1 MFDWFWEFLFSISS
15 TLFRL
20 IDGLILCANKL
31 CGIDTINFNGE
42 EGDFLSYLLFSDDIG
57 FAFRVSAILATIL
70 LVIFT
75 VFMIIR
81 SITKDK
87 AEGTPSQIAV
97 KAFKT
102 LLMFF
107 FVPAV
112 MIAFMAIANAFV
124 MALYAATS
132 QSAATPGAFL
142 FCAFAEDGGMSSE
155 FVELFRT
162 GEYSYTDV
170 SKVSMFMDLSDF
182 PFFFSFIAASVVLFG
197 VGSAMLIFV
206 DRVLSLVILY
216 IAAPISISTSVLDE
230 GARFKLWRDQFL
242 SKFIMGYGMIL
253 AINIYA
259 LVCGLVMNPD
269 FAFFAGEGSE
279 FLDLLMKLLVIGGGA
294 LTMQKSMA
302 LVGNLVSQGA
312 GSNELRDNAFSMGGL
327 ARMAKGAAGKALGA
341 AGYISGGKALKSIA
355 GDALSMQSRHLGAR
369 FLGGLGLGG
378 GYGQRTDKDGVKDPG
393 SDSGAKNNEKA
404 NYGSEPN
411 AAKNAITGEGFKRS
425 FGGGENTNNNKS
437 GSKKNDAVGN
447 AINGLSNLTGQKGGK

>member
-1 MFDWFWEFLFSISS
+1 MFDWFWEFLFSISC

-42 EGDFLSYLLFSDDIG
+42 EGDFLSYLLFSDEVG

-87 AEGTPSQIAV
+87 AEGTPAQIAV

-112 MIAFMAIANAFV
+112 MIAFMAIGNAFV

-142 FCAFAEDGGMSSE
+142 FCAFAEDGGMSAE

-170 SKVSMFMDLSDF
+170 SKVSMFMNLSDF
-182 PFFFSFIAASVVLFG
+182 PFFFSFIAAGVVLFG

-216 IAAPISISTSVLDE
+216 IAAPISISTSVIDE

-259 LVCGLVMNPD
+259 LVCGLVMNPN
-269 FAFFAGEGSE
+269 FAFFTGEDSGTQ

-312 GSNELRDNAFSMGGL
+312 GSNELRDNAFSMGALG
-327 ARMAKGAAGKALGA
+327 RMAKGLAGKALYIPSLPLR
-341 AGYISGGKALKSIA
+341 AGKSII
-355 GDALSMQSRHLGAR
+355 GDAISMQSRHLGAR
-369 FLGGLGLGG
+369 LLGGLGLGG
-378 GYGQRTDKDGVKDPG
+378 GNGQRTDKDGVPDPG
-393 SDSGAKNNEKA
+393 ASSGAKNNEKA
-404 NYGSEPN
+404 DYGTKDV
-411 AAKNAITGEGFKRS
+411 AKNAITGEGFKTS
-425 FGGGENTNNNKS
+425 FDKKDNSNNEQPNQ
-437 GSKKNDAVGN
+437 KKNDTLAN
-447 AINGLSNLTGQKGGK
+447 AINAGSKIGGV